1 MMSWPTPWASTLERS
16 SRGARVQFNTKDREI
31 TLKVVY
37 YGPAL
42 SGKTTNIQALYALM
56 DPTAKGRL
64 MTLDTKGD
72 RTLFFDLLPVHFS
85 TRSGFKVKLKLFTVP
100 GQVMHESTR
109 RIVLAGTDAICFIAD
124 GQRDQRGHNN
134 EAYAGMLRNLRANG
148 IDADKVPIVIQ
159 FNKLDLPGALTPL
172 EIEDYG
178 RRGREPIFEARAIR
192 GEGVVETLKGC
203 MALLWGALNTEHD
216 FERKLGISRDEFMNG
231 VFHALPDSGQ
241 PEAAP

>member
-1 MMSWPTPWASTLERS
+1 M
-16 SRGARVQFNTKDREI
+16 QFNTKDREI

-42 SGKTTNIQALYALM
+42 SGKTTNIQAMYELL
-56 DPTAKGRL
+56 DPSMRGRL

-124 GQRDQRGHNN
+124 GQRDHRGQNN

-159 FNKLDLPGALTPL
+159 FNKLDLPGALTAEEL
-172 EIEDYG
+172 EDYG
-178 RRGREPIFEARAIR
+178 RRGKEPIFPAVAIR
-192 GEGVVETLKGC
+192 GEGVVQTLRGC
-203 MALLWGALNTEHD
+203 MSLLWGALNSEHD
-216 FERKLGISRDEFMNG
+216 FERKLGISREEFMNG
-231 VFHALPDSGQ
+231 VFQSFPPESRM
-241 PEAAP
+241 EAAR

>member
-1 MMSWPTPWASTLERS
+1 M
-16 SRGARVQFNTKDREI
+16 QFNTKDREI

-42 SGKTTNIQALYALM
+42 SGKTTNIQAMYELL
-56 DPTAKGRL
+56 DPGMRGRL

-124 GQRDQRGHNN
+124 GQRDHRAQNN
-134 EAYAGMLRNLRANG
+134 EAYSGMLRNLRANG
-148 IDADKVPIVIQ
+148 IDSDKVPIVIQ
-159 FNKLDLPGALTPL
+159 FNKLDLNGALTPE
-172 EIEDYG
+172 EIADYG
-178 RRGREPIFEARAIR
+178 RRGKEPVYGAVAIR
-192 GEGVVETLKGC
+192 GEGVIETLRGC
-203 MALLWGALNTEHD
+203 MGLLWESLNSEHQ
-216 FERKLGISRDEFMNG
+216 FERKLGIAREEFMNG
-231 VFHALPDSGQ
+231 IFQSFPSAGQ
-241 PEAAP
+241 AEVAR